1 MEKELK
7 NDVSETYGGNGSWKQ
22 GKAADPVS
30 RENGHR
36 KWLNEKVTAF
46 FLTYRKIRDS

>member
-36 KWLNEKVTAF
+36 KFTILLA
-46 FLTYRKIRDS
+46 LTS